1 MGPSYRV
8 VILDYGSWCGR
19 RRMRGGERFHHVSL
33 RYSSSWWGWSYL
45 LVTFARGLTGNTRF
59 RPQIDG
65 FQFCRRSQSLASRLQ
80 TFAKLSTILRQTY
93 PKWRMPG
100 RAIARPGMVKFFRLG
115 LGQTGLGA
123 KLVRLVGALPG
134 EGVAGAAEVAVGG
147 GRLVHRAAQLEVAQ
161 DRARAQVEVLLHQ
174 LGDGLG
180 GDLLGAEGL
189 DQQRER
195 AGDADRVGHLDLGP
209 VGAAGRGDGLGHLA
223 GGGGARAAALGG
235 ALPRDRA
242 PAAPGNPAVGVN
254 DDLPAGQ
261 AGVADRAA
269 DHEPAGRVAVELV
282 LEPGRVV
289 QVLRQHLGDDLF
301 PQRLG
306 ELGLDPVLV
315 LGGDEHLL
323 DLDRLARVV
332 VADRHLGLA
341 VRAEVG
347 QQAGVAHLRQ
357 LLGQLVGQDDR
368 GRHQLGR
375 LVGGVGE
382 HHALV
387 ARADPVQRIFGAAD
401 PSLVRGVH
409 ALRDVRR
416 LPVHRDDHADRV
428 AVEEVLAVVVANVA
442 DDLPRDRRVI
452 DR

>member
-45 LVTFARGLTGNTRF
+45 LVTFARGLTGNNRF

-147 GRLVHRAAQLEVAQ
+147 GRLVHRAAQLEAAP
-161 DRARAQVEVLLHQ
+161 DRARAQVEVLLHR
-174 LGDGLG
+174 LGEGMG

-189 DQQRER
+189 DQQREL
-195 AGDADRVGHLDLGP
+195 AGDADRVGHLDLGL
-209 VGAAGRGDGLGHLA
+209 GGEAGRDDVLGHVPGRVGGRAVHLGRVLA
-223 GGGGARAAALGG
+223 RERAAAV
-235 ALPRDRA
+235 
-242 PAAPGNPAVGVN
+242 PGEPAVGVD

-261 AGVADRAA
+261 PGVADRAA
-269 DHEPAGRVAVELV
+269 DHEPAGGVDVELA

-289 QVLRQHLGDDLF
+289 QFGRERLRHALA
-301 PQRLG
+301 PQR
-306 ELGLDPVLV
+306 
-315 LGGDEHLL
+315 
-323 DLDRLARVV
+323 
-332 VADRHLGLA
+332 
-341 VRAEVG
+341 
-347 QQAGVAHLRQ
+347 
-357 LLGQLVGQDDR
+357 
-368 GRHQLGR
+368 
-375 LVGGVGE
+375 
-382 HHALV
+382 
-387 ARADPVQRIFGAAD
+387 
-401 PSLVRGVH
+401 
-409 ALRDVRR
+409 
-416 LPVHRDDHADRV
+416 
-428 AVEEVLAVVVANVA
+428 
-442 DDLPRDRRVI
+442 
-452 DR
+452 